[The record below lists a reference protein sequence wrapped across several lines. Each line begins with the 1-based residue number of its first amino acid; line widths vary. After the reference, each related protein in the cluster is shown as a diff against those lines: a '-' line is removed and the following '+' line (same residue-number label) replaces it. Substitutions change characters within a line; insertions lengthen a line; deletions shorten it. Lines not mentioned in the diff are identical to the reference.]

1 MIIPDIN
8 LLLYAY
14 DSNAI
19 AHVRARGWWEAL
31 LSGEETVGLLHVVIF
46 GFIRISTN
54 PRAFQH
60 PIAVAEAAGHVRQWL
75 ARPMVE
81 VLESG
86 PADVEPVLRSVERLG
101 VAGNLVTDAQIAVAA
116 LTYDATVHSTDADF
130 SRFPE
135 IRVVN
140 PLAGRQRTKPR
151 RGPR

>member
-14 DSNAI
+14 DSNAV
-19 AHVRARGWWEAL
+19 AHTAARRWWEAL

-60 PIAVAEAAGHVRQWL
+60 PIAVAEAIGHVRQWL

-86 PADVEPVLRSVERLG
+86 PADVDPVLRSIERLG
-101 VAGNLVTDAQIAVAA
+101 VAGNLVTDAQIAAAA
-116 LTYDATVHSTDADF
+116 LIHDARVHSADADLR
-130 SRFPE
+130 RFPE

-140 PLAGRQRTKPR
+140 PLTGRQRSR
-151 RGPR
+151 RHRGRR